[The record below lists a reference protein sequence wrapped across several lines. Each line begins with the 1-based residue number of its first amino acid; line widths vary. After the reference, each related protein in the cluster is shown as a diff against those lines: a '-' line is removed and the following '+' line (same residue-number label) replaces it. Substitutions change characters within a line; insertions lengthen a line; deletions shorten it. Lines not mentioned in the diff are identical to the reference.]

1 MTTPNSSTFAWVFKR
16 HWHVPK
22 MRSQSGMAS
31 IWRRWGTLCYAG
43 QRDARPSLCG
53 QSVSGYSCKQNGRA
67 LAGNA
72 GSDPVPASS
81 RAICRVAAGA
91 IANRGSTCFRPE
103 QGRCRHSCIAA
114 LHNKS
119 CSADQ
124 KPGIMALVF
133 SHCGSLPVPPQQ
145 LFPSGGFKSPH
156 FMGRD
161 FRWPIFL
168 SFV

>member
-1 MTTPNSSTFAWVFKR
+1 
-16 HWHVPK
+16 
-22 MRSQSGMAS
+22 MAS
-31 IWRRWGTLCYAG
+31 IWRRWATSSYAG
-43 QRDARPSLCG
+43 QRDARPSRCR

-67 LAGNA
+67 LADNA
-72 GSDPVPASS
+72 GSDPVLVSS
-81 RAICRVAAGA
+81 RAICRMAARA
-91 IANRGSTCFRPE
+91 IASRGSTCFRPE

-124 KPGIMALVF
+124 KPGIMALVVA
-133 SHCGSLPVPPQQ
+133 HGGSLPVPPQQ